1 MCQKGKE
8 RGRKQQSR
16 RGRGREMLFR
26 PVRVRKLT
34 GERWAL

>member
-16 RGRGREMLFR
+16 RDGGKEMLYR
-26 PVRVRKLT
+26 PVSQKAD
-34 GERWAL
+34 W